1 MGFDAPDQPVVG
13 VSWDDAATFAA
24 WAGARLPTEAEWEK
38 AARGG
43 REDGRYPWGDA
54 APPAVKPSAPPCVG
68 STPSNPLGLH
78 DLAGVCHEWCAD
90 WYDEGYY
97 AVSPARNPR
106 GTGHG
111 HTPREP
117 GRRLASRRPLEPGR
131 PPILAAPSSALLRLR
146 RAPGPGY
153 RASVTVLRFGP
164 RLSGMNPAGRS
175 ALREGIVAGLIGA
188 AVVAI
193 WFFVFD
199 VLRGRPFLTPTL
211 LGSLVFLGVNTPTGM
226 TPAVGPILGYTIL
239 HGLAFV
245 AFGVVAATM
254 LAMSDREPALFVAFV
269 ILFACFEVFFF
280 GVLGVLGR
288 GVQTALVWWSV
299 LVGNLL
305 ASFAMLWYFLRAH
318 RALPRTL
325 VGSWGGVLWEGVVTG
340 IIGASAVAIWFFAI
354 DAIRGEPLR
363 TPKLLGIALLR
374 QPDPASAI
382 LAYTLLHGLAFVV
395 FGILGAFLVAAA
407 ERQPVILFALIIVF
421 TAFEIFFFGAVVI
434 LASWILDY
442 VAGWTIFLGNLLA
455 AAAML
460 AYYFRGHRTLARRL
474 TQAWVEE
481 E

>member
-1 MGFDAPDQPVVG
+1 
-13 VSWDDAATFAA
+13 
-24 WAGARLPTEAEWEK
+24 
-38 AARGG
+38 
-43 REDGRYPWGDA
+43 
-54 APPAVKPSAPPCVG
+54 
-68 STPSNPLGLH
+68 
-78 DLAGVCHEWCAD
+78 
-90 WYDEGYY
+90 
-97 AVSPARNPR
+97 
-106 GTGHG
+106 
-111 HTPREP
+111 
-117 GRRLASRRPLEPGR
+117 
-131 PPILAAPSSALLRLR
+131 
-146 RAPGPGY
+146 
-153 RASVTVLRFGP
+153 
-164 RLSGMNPAGRS
+164 MNPAGRS

-211 LGSLVFLGVNTPTGM
+211 LGSLVFLGVNTPIGM

-254 LAMSDREPALFVAFV
+254 LAMSDREPALFIAFV

-382 LAYTLLHGLAFVV
+382 LAYTLLHGLAFVI

>member
-1 MGFDAPDQPVVG
+1 
-13 VSWDDAATFAA
+13 
-24 WAGARLPTEAEWEK
+24 
-38 AARGG
+38 
-43 REDGRYPWGDA
+43 
-54 APPAVKPSAPPCVG
+54 
-68 STPSNPLGLH
+68 
-78 DLAGVCHEWCAD
+78 
-90 WYDEGYY
+90 
-97 AVSPARNPR
+97 
-106 GTGHG
+106 
-111 HTPREP
+111 
-117 GRRLASRRPLEPGR
+117 
-131 PPILAAPSSALLRLR
+131 
-146 RAPGPGY
+146 
-153 RASVTVLRFGP
+153 
-164 RLSGMNPAGRS
+164 MNPAGRS

-211 LGSLVFLGVNTPTGM
+211 LGSLVFLGVNTPIGM

>member
-1 MGFDAPDQPVVG
+1 
-13 VSWDDAATFAA
+13 
-24 WAGARLPTEAEWEK
+24 
-38 AARGG
+38 
-43 REDGRYPWGDA
+43 
-54 APPAVKPSAPPCVG
+54 
-68 STPSNPLGLH
+68 
-78 DLAGVCHEWCAD
+78 
-90 WYDEGYY
+90 
-97 AVSPARNPR
+97 
-106 GTGHG
+106 
-111 HTPREP
+111 
-117 GRRLASRRPLEPGR
+117 
-131 PPILAAPSSALLRLR
+131 
-146 RAPGPGY
+146 
-153 RASVTVLRFGP
+153 
-164 RLSGMNPAGRS
+164 MNPAGRS

-421 TAFEIFFFGAVVI
+421 TAFEIFFFGAVI
-434 LASWILDY
+434 IMASWILDEI
-442 VAGWTIFLGNLLA
+442 AGWTIFVGNILA
-455 AAAML
+455 AAVML
-460 AYYFRGHRTLARRL
+460 AYYFQGHRTLARRL
-474 TQAWVEE
+474 TQAWAEE